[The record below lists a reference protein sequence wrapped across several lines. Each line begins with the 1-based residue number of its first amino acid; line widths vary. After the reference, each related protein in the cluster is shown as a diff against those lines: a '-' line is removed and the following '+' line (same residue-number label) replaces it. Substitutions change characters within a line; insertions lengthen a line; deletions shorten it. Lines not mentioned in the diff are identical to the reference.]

1 MRRLH
6 FMVVGAAE
14 SLGWPGILGLG
25 LLAFIAAFYFSAFR
39 PEELRVEE
47 LLRQASKLEDM
58 RSRNASE
65 EPKSPGE
72 QLNAF
77 YGLLPPSNHI
87 ADLLAKIY
95 GAAERQSLKLE
106 QGEYRA
112 VADNVSKLTHY
123 QVMLP
128 VKGTYPQVRKFVAS
142 ALTEVPNLS
151 LESIQF
157 ERQKVSD
164 TIVDAKIKM
173 VLYLG
178 RRS

>member
-1 MRRLH
+1 
-6 FMVVGAAE
+6 
-14 SLGWPGILGLG
+14 
-25 LLAFIAAFYFSAFR
+25 
-39 PEELRVEE
+39 
-47 LLRQASKLEDM
+47 
-58 RSRNASE
+58 
-65 EPKSPGE
+65 
-72 QLNAF
+72 
-77 YGLLPPSNHI
+77 
-87 ADLLAKIY
+87 LLAKIY